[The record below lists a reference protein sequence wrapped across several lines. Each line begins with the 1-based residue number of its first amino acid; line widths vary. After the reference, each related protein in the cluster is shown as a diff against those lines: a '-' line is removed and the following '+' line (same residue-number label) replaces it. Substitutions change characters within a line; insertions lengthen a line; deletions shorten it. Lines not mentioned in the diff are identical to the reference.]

1 MPTVI
6 ARGLVPP
13 GNSPVEIHML
23 NRRGLL
29 TAIAGIGVLSA
40 GVAHAKGPHKHINGH
55 NALGAKLKQNGKH
68 EVGKAGKETVSAEV
82 NNGKVVN
89 MSAGSLP
96 VKKVKSKKKMA
107 ALESS
112 NIKLA
117 ASGDIHLA
125 QVDVYYYAYGFDTG
139 LEEVYYWYP
148 AEDVI
153 VTDTW
158 VEYVPA

>member
-1 MPTVI
+1 
-6 ARGLVPP
+6 
-13 GNSPVEIHML
+13 ML

-29 TAIAGIGVLSA
+29 TAIAGIGILGVG
-40 GVAHAKGPHKHINGH
+40 GVAHAKGPHKHSNGH

-89 MSAGSLP
+89 MS
-96 VKKVKSKKKMA
+96 
-107 ALESS
+107 
-112 NIKLA
+112 
-117 ASGDIHLA
+117 
-125 QVDVYYYAYGFDTG
+125 
-139 LEEVYYWYP
+139 WYP

>member
-1 MPTVI
+1 MI
-6 ARGLVPP
+6 
-13 GNSPVEIHML
+13 

-29 TAIAGIGVLSA
+29 AALAGAGIISA
-40 GVAHAKGPHKHINGH
+40 AGMAHAKGPHKHMNGH
-55 NALGAKLKQNGKH
+55 NALGAKLKQNGRH

-107 ALESS
+107 GLEGSA
-112 NIKLA
+112 IQLA
-117 ASGDIHLA
+117 ANGDVQLA

-139 LEEVYYWYP
+139 VDEVYYWYP

-153 VTDTW
+153 VTEAW

>member
-1 MPTVI
+1 MALRTETPW
-6 ARGLVPP
+6 
-13 GNSPVEIHML
+13 NSQVEVQML

-29 TAIAGIGVLSA
+29 TAIAGIGILDFG
-40 GVAHAKGPHKHINGH
+40 GVARAKGPHKHINGH

-68 EVGKAGKETVSAEV
+68 QVGKAGKETVSAEV

-107 ALESS
+107 GLESR

-117 ASGDIHLA
+117 ANGDIHLA

-148 AEDVI
+148 EEDVI
-153 VTDTW
+153 VTDIW
-158 VEYVPA
+158 IEYVPA

>member
-1 MPTVI
+1 
-6 ARGLVPP
+6 
-13 GNSPVEIHML
+13 ML
-23 NRRGLL
+23 NRRKLL
-29 TAIAGIGVLSA
+29 TAIAGIAVLDA
-40 GVAHAKGPHKHINGH
+40 GSMAYAKGPHKHINGH
-55 NALGAKLKQNGKH
+55 TALGGKLKQNGKH
-68 EVGKAGKETVSAEV
+68 EVGRAGKETVSAEV
-82 NNGKVVN
+82 NNGKVVS

-107 ALESS
+107 GLATST
-112 NIKLA
+112 IKLA
-117 ASGDIHLA
+117 AGGDIHLA

>member
-1 MPTVI
+1 MALRTDS
-6 ARGLVPP
+6 L
-13 GNSPVEIHML
+13 GNSLVEIQML

-29 TAIAGIGVLSA
+29 TAIAGMGILGVGGL
-40 GVAHAKGPHKHINGH
+40 AHAKGPHKHINAH
-55 NALGAKLKQNGKH
+55 NSLGAKLKQNGKH

-107 ALESS
+107 GLENN

-117 ASGDIHLA
+117 ANGDIHLA
-125 QVDVYYYAYGFDTG
+125 QVDVYYYAFGFDTG
-139 LEEVYYWYP
+139 FEEVYYWYP

-158 VEYVPA
+158 IEYVPV

>member
-1 MPTVI
+1 
-6 ARGLVPP
+6 
-13 GNSPVEIHML
+13 ML
-23 NRRGLL
+23 HRRGLL
-29 TAIAGIGVLSA
+29 TAIAGIGIL
-40 GVAHAKGPHKHINGH
+40 GVGGMVYAKGPHKHINAH
-55 NALGAKLKQNGKH
+55 NALGPKLKQNGKH

-107 ALESS
+107 VLESN
-112 NIKLA
+112 NIRLA
-117 ASGDIHLA
+117 ANGDIHLA